1 MGTGQTRRKKFRLY
15 RKRYFLKALLIAV
28 VAAVCIVA
36 AAIGLKVILD
46 DYSPSGEFEVKAP
59 TAEQMAN
66 IADNWEILN
75 THTDKFMNY
84 YTLMGMSEDGTDGS
98 GNVVLIYTGHEDIEE
113 ISIQV
118 LTGAAM
124 TDVTASGAYI
134 RTSVEDFINGVAPW
148 NQAAKQIVATNG
160 RCTILIYDVDTQALD
175 GAILAEV
182 IAELEAI
189 IAEGPVETTE
199 TFAEGFLIQIDE
211 EDPVE

>member
-15 RKRYFLKALLIAV
+15 RKRYLRKILLIVV
-28 VAAVCIVA
+28 VAAVCIAA
-36 AAIGLKVILD
+36 AAIGVKAILN
-46 DYSPSGEFEVKAP
+46 YSPSGEFEVAVP

-75 THTDKFMNY
+75 THTDKILNY
-84 YTLMGMSEDGTDGS
+84 YTLLGGSEDGTDGS

-113 ISIQV
+113 ISILV
-118 LTGAAM
+118 LTGAAV

-134 RTSVEDFINGVAPW
+134 CTSVEDFINGVAPW

-160 RCTILIYDVDTQALD
+160 KCAIVVYDVDTQALD

-199 TFAEGFLIQIDE
+199 TFAEGFRIQIDE